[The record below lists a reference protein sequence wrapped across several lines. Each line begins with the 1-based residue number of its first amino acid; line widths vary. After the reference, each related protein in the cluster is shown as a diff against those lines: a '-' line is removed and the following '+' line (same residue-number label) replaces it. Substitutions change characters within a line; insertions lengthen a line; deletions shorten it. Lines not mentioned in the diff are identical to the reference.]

1 MEQLPSQETESRAA
15 LAALDESLKA
25 LRIEAQAAQEQRA
38 QIELELVKKQA
49 ELKYLDET
57 SRKELNIAA
66 AEVAAPDD
74 EARSMKRPSPKPSS
88 AIRKFARTSKR
99 WAR

>member
-1 MEQLPSQETESRAA
+1 VEAAEGRTA

-25 LRIEAQAAQEQRA
+25 LRVEAQAAQEKRSE
-38 QIELELVKKQA
+38 IELELVKKQA

-66 AEVAAPDD
+66 AEVASGEESQLLD
-74 EARSMKRPSPKPSS
+74 EGGGGRGRAALPGSS
-88 AIRKFARTSKR
+88 RQASRR
-99 WAR
+99 WVR